1 MSANSSPEQ
10 GGMTRREMLRA
21 SLVAAAWSVPAV
33 MAVSSTPASAAGSP
47 APQGQAPGSPAPD
60 GRGRRDAPEDG
71 LLPRTGG
78 SIGWL
83 AIAAAGAMGTGSAA
97 LKRARTLRSR
107 ASLADTA
114 VGLDVDGEV
123 PGQSDGGSDDVTG
136 GAAEDAV
143 AEGDEGDAPYSGR

>member
-1 MSANSSPEQ
+1 M
-10 GGMTRREMLRA
+10 
-21 SLVAAAWSVPAV
+21 
-33 MAVSSTPASAAGSP
+33 
-47 APQGQAPGSPAPD
+47 
-60 GRGRRDAPEDG
+60 
-71 LLPRTGG
+71 LPRTGG